1 MNAGATFLVARN
13 TMARHLRTARFWL
26 MTVLSSVPFWIALI
40 AGGELQ
46 HFFDTTL
53 FLSYQVV
60 LPLLGLIMGVSVL
73 QDEIEGRTITYL
85 YTTPMSRAS
94 VFLGRLLGTYA
105 AFAPLLFLSVLGSG
119 LVYTDAGAELGMRRA
134 AQSDFLTA
142 HQMWATAA
150 FAAAGFLVYL
160 TFFASLR
167 AILKKAFGIG
177 FILTFLVEGAVS
189 KIPQGDIAQLSVW
202 RHVALGFLKTFEE
215 WPSGFTKM
223 FPELGHPGGGEWRT
237 LLVIFV
243 GALVV
248 GLWAVRERE
257 VRLPASV
264 A

>member
-1 MNAGATFLVARN
+1 MSAGPILLVMRN
-13 TMARHLRTARFWL
+13 TVARHLRTARFWL

-46 HFFDTTL
+46 HFFGTTL

-105 AFAPLLFLSVLGSG
+105 AFAPMLFLSVLGSG
-119 LVYTDAGAELGMRRA
+119 LVYTDAGSELGRRA
-134 AQSDFLTA
+134 AHSDFLTA
-142 HQMWATAA
+142 HQMWATAG

-167 AILKKAFGIG
+167 AILKRAFGIG
-177 FILTFLVEGAVS
+177 FILAFLVEGAVS

-202 RHVALGFLKTFEE
+202 RHVALGFLRTFDG
-215 WPSGFTKM
+215 WPSGFTRM

-237 LLVIFV
+237 LLGIFV
-243 GALVV
+243 VALAV
-248 GLWAVRERE
+248 GLWTVRERE